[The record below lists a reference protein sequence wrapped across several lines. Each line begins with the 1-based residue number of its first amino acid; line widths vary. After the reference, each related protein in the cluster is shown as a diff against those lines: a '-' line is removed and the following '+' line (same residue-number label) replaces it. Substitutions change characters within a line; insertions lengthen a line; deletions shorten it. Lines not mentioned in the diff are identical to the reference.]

1 MIYRSWLRRFASMVQ
16 FITAFVDLV
25 CVFIELDLL
34 FEADFVSLRGA
45 LASFSHHYCRY
56 YCWNRGFIYLV
67 AGIHVNHL
75 HWFLYINMAAVNA
88 RREDFNIS
96 LATCYRLDDRIKM
109 ILLGR
114 LDLVTNVNR
123 CAMDSHSGVSFLI
136 VFVFFAFDVATFL
149 ILFLLSLSMV
159 RIEILAVD

>member
-1 MIYRSWLRRFASMVQ
+1 
-16 FITAFVDLV
+16 
-25 CVFIELDLL
+25 
-34 FEADFVSLRGA
+34 
-45 LASFSHHYCRY
+45 
-56 YCWNRGFIYLV
+56 
-67 AGIHVNHL
+67 
-75 HWFLYINMAAVNA
+75 MAAVNA